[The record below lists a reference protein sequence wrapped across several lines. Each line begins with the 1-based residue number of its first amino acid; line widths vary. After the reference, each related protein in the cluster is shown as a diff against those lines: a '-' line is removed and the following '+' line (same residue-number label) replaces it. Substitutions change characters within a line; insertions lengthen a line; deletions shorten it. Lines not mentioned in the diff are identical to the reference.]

1 MYIDKIIDP
10 ETESAVYALPV
21 RVTNKII
28 TIWVMQSYARY
39 YTRDEAPDFL
49 KQRLAMIS
57 TCDNKHLAN
66 DDLSLVYPDNENL
79 LKTLYFISRL
89 ECPTE
94 FKHIGWRVNNK
105 YYYVVVSEE
114 ERSSMRGTRT

>member
-1 MYIDKIIDP
+1 MYIGEMIDL
-10 ETESAVYALPV
+10 ETNVDLYALPV

-28 TIWVMQSYARY
+28 TIWVTENYARY

-57 TCDNKHLAN
+57 ACDNKHLAN

-79 LKTLYFISRL
+79 LRTLYFTSRT
-89 ECPTE
+89 ECPE
-94 FKHIGWRVNNK
+94 GFEHIGWRVNNK
-105 YYYVVVSEE
+105 YYYVVASEE
-114 ERSSMRGTRT
+114 ERSSMRGTKA